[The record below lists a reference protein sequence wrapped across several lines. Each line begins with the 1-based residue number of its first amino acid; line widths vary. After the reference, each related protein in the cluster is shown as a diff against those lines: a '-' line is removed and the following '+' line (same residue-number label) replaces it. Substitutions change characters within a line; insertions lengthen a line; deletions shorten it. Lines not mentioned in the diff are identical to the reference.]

1 MELTQQNKT
10 DLLEVVII
18 LAMFFL
24 IVVIYVPVAIWEEEN
39 YFEKE
44 SRYRMQNVYDV
55 ESFYSRLTGEYNP
68 NFLEAMSVVNAT
80 RDSTVADSLFIGEQL
95 VMLSGK
101 EFYVD
106 VDESFGFE
114 YDTTFG
120 VKSFRKD
127 TVQDTTVQ
135 IVLFA
140 EDLGRNDT
148 SFIRK
153 KDLPGYSDAENF
165 IGIVKEEPMERVEA
179 IEYYKTY
186 IPDSTNYFCPLT
198 NNEYVM
204 EITDDG
210 TDLIISSPIDE
221 PIVESH
227 YLIFSFK
234 AVNHG
239 VIRGG
244 RKSWE

>member
-24 IVVIYVPVAIWEEEN
+24 IVVIYVPVAIWEEEEH
-39 YFEKE
+39 YESL
-44 SRYRMQNVYDV
+44 SRYRMQNVYDI

-68 NFLEAMSVVNAT
+68 NFLEAMNVVNAS
-80 RDSTVADSLFIGEQL
+80 RDSTVSDSLFIGEQRVRL
-95 VMLSGK
+95 NGK
-101 EFYVD
+101 EFFVD
-106 VDESFGFE
+106 IDESFGFE

-120 VKSFRKD
+120 IKSFRKD
-127 TVQDTTVQ
+127 TVLDTTLQ
-135 IVLFA
+135 IVVFA

-153 KDLPGYSDAENF
+153 KDLQGYSDSDNF
-165 IGIVKEEPMERVEA
+165 IGNVKEEPLKRVEA

-186 IPDSTNYFCPLT
+186 IPDSTIYFCPLT
-198 NNEYVM
+198 NDQYAM
-204 EITDDG
+204 EISEDG
-210 TDLIISSPIDE
+210 TDLVVSSPITDPIIE
-221 PIVESH
+221 PH

-234 AVNHG
+234 ASNHG

>member
-10 DLLEVVII
+10 DLLEVVIV

-24 IVVIYVPVAIWEEEN
+24 IVVIYVPVAIWEEEDF
-39 YFEKE
+39 YEKE
-44 SRYRMQNVYDV
+44 SRYRMQNVYDI

-68 NFLEAMSVVNAT
+68 NFIEAMSVVNAA
-80 RDSTVADSLFIGEQL
+80 RDSTVADSLFIGEQYVKL
-95 VMLSGK
+95 YGK
-101 EFYVD
+101 EFFVD

-120 VKSFRKD
+120 IKSFRKD

-135 IVLFA
+135 IAVFS

-153 KDLPGYSDAENF
+153 KDLQGYIDSENF
-165 IGIVKEEPMERVEA
+165 IGVVKEEPLERVEA
-179 IEYYKTY
+179 VEYYKTF
-186 IPDSTNYFCPLT
+186 IPDSTTNFCPLT
-198 NNEYVM
+198 NNQYVM
-204 EITDDG
+204 EISEDG
-210 TDLIISSPIDE
+210 TDLVVSSPITD
-221 PIVESH
+221 PIIESH
-227 YLIFSFK
+227 YLIFSFR
-234 AVNHG
+234 AANHG

>member
-24 IVVIYVPVAIWEEEN
+24 IIVIYVPVAIWEEEE
-39 YFEKE
+39 YYQDL
-44 SRYRMQNVYDV
+44 SRYRMQNVYDI
-55 ESFYSRLTGEYNP
+55 ESFY
-68 NFLEAMSVVNAT
+68 AT
-80 RDSTVADSLFIGEQL
+80 RDSAIADSLFIGEQNVRL
-95 VMLSGK
+95 NGK
-101 EFYVD
+101 EFFVD

-120 VKSFRKD
+120 IKSFRKD
-127 TVQDTTVQ
+127 TVLDTTVQ
-135 IVLFA
+135 IVLFS
-140 EDLGRNDT
+140 EELGRNDT
-148 SFIRK
+148 SFIQK
-153 KDLPGYSDAENF
+153 KNLLGYKENDSF
-165 IGIVKEEPMERVEA
+165 IDVVKEEPIKRVEA

-186 IPDSTNYFCPLT
+186 IPDSTTYFCPLT
-198 NNEYVM
+198 NNQYVM
-204 EITDDG
+204 EISEDG
-210 TDLIISSPIDE
+210 TDLMVTSPIED
-221 PIVESH
+221 PIIESH

-239 VIRGG
+239 VIMGG

>member
-24 IVVIYVPVAIWEEEN
+24 IVVIYVPVAIWEEEEH
-39 YFEKE
+39 YESL
-44 SRYRMQNVYDV
+44 SRYRMQNVYDI

-68 NFLEAMSVVNAT
+68 NFLEAMNVVNAS
-80 RDSTVADSLFIGEQL
+80 RDSTVSDSLFIGEQRVRL
-95 VMLSGK
+95 NGK
-101 EFYVD
+101 EFFVD

-120 VKSFRKD
+120 IKSFRKD
-127 TVQDTTVQ
+127 TILDTTLQ
-135 IVLFA
+135 IVVFA

-153 KDLPGYSDAENF
+153 KDFQGYRDSDNF
-165 IGIVKEEPMERVEA
+165 IGIVKEEPLKRVEA

-186 IPDSTNYFCPLT
+186 IPDSTIYFCPLT
-198 NNEYVM
+198 NDQYAI
-204 EITDDG
+204 EISEDG
-210 TDLIISSPIDE
+210 TDLVVSSPITE
-221 PIVESH
+221 PVIEPH

-234 AVNHG
+234 ASNHG